1 MKSFDSGARK
11 PSLDG
16 EFFQGGTDED
26 SQPLVGCSDTTLGMR
41 HGQILPNG
49 AVAVQTRFEG
59 RSGFAQGVRID
70 TRRVTIIDM
79 SSTSLSGSKE
89 GWGHRLR
96 LMSGRDPHEP
106 HRAATPLELLFDLTF
121 VVAISQAS
129 SQLAHLLADG
139 HTMSALLAFGF
150 CMFAICWAWF
160 NFSWFASAYDTD
172 DWFFRLTTM
181 VQMIGVLVLA
191 LGLPEVFASIDG
203 GDHVNN
209 VLVVVGYVVMR
220 IAMVAQWLRAARGD
234 AARRKVLLAY
244 AGCIA
249 VAQVGWIALGIA
261 DVSLGAFGLFAAV
274 LYLIELGGPVVA
286 EGRLGRTAWHPHHIA
301 ERYGLLTII
310 TLGEVILGTVASV
323 SAVVEVQGWSA
334 EAILVV
340 VSGIGLTFGLWW
352 AYFVLPAGALLAR
365 HRSRSWGWG
374 YGHLVL
380 FASVAAVGS
389 GLHVAAYV
397 VEDHARID
405 APAAVMTVAVP
416 VLVFCLVLFS
426 LHSFLLGRF
435 ARYQIVPLLG
445 AVVLLILAVVLATI
459 EVPLG
464 LCLLVV
470 TAAPAVIVIAFEA
483 GGHRAQA
490 IAVSRA
496 LE

>member
-1 MKSFDSGARK
+1 MVQRLF
-11 PSLDG
+11 
-16 EFFQGGTDED
+16 E
-26 SQPLVGCSDTTLGMR
+26 GCSVLSR
-41 HGQILPNG
+41 
-49 AVAVQTRFEG
+49 
-59 RSGFAQGVRID
+59 GVRFAEP
-70 TRRVTIIDM
+70 RATIIDM
-79 SSTSLSGSKE
+79 SGTGPNSSPRGR
-89 GWGHRLR
+89 GHRLR
-96 LMSGRDPHEP
+96 RMAGRDPQES

-129 SQLAHLLADG
+129 SELAHLLADG
-139 HTMSALLAFGF
+139 HTISALLAFAF

-191 LGLPEVFASIDG
+191 LGLPEVFDSIDRG
-203 GDHVNN
+203 PHVNN
-209 VLVVVGYVVMR
+209 TLVVVGYVVMR

-234 AARRKVLLAY
+234 PERRSVLLAY

-249 VAQVGWIALGIA
+249 VAQIGWIALAIA
-261 DVSLGAFGLFAAV
+261 DVNLGAFGLFAAV
-274 LYLIELGGPVVA
+274 LYLVELGGPIVA
-286 EGRLGRTAWHPHHIA
+286 ERRFGAIAWHPNHIA

-323 SAVVEVQGWSA
+323 SAVVDVQGWNA

-340 VSGIGLTFGLWW
+340 VSGLGLAFGVWW
-352 AYFVLPAGALLAR
+352 AYFDLPSGALLAR

-380 FASVAAVGS
+380 FASVAAVGA

-397 VEDHARID
+397 VEGRAHRDVT
-405 APAAVMTVAVP
+405 AAVLTVVVP
-416 VLVFCLVLFS
+416 VLISCVVLFS
-426 LHSFLLGRF
+426 LHSFLLGELARF
-435 ARYQIVPLLG
+435 QVLPLFG
-445 AVVLLILAVVLATI
+445 ATVLLAVAVFLAATG
-459 EVPLG
+459 VSLG

-470 TAAPAVIVIAFEA
+470 TAAPAVIVVAFEA

-490 IAVSRA
+490 VAVSRA
-496 LE
+496 IG